1 MTVNAPETRIETSTP
16 TWRTLY
22 FVTGI
27 GSIVFVLL
35 LITALVV
42 DFIAPPPVHG
52 GAETLEFI
60 AANKLPYMLEQ
71 VLWILPNVL
80 AVLVFVALFIA
91 LSPVNKSLALIGA
104 LLGALSWAMFLAIPV
119 TSRGS
124 LTLVYLSDQYMA
136 AAVSERDRFA
146 IAAEAIVAENNTP
159 AIVAVLSAA
168 GILLISLV
176 MTRGVVM
183 PRALGWLGVATGA
196 LGMLSEALRYAAPF
210 FYWGYGILLWV
221 WFISVGIS
229 SIRLAR
235 RTPRMSTPDVPLDA
249 PADDSLGH
257 GRLSSALPALR
268 AVVGLRV
275 GQHQIARYFGRHY
288 FSRPAELLDAELRV
302 RPRL

>member
-1 MTVNAPETRIETSTP
+1 MSVNTPDTRVETVTQ
-16 TWRTLY
+16 TWRLLY
-22 FVTGI
+22 FVAGI

-35 LITALVV
+35 LISALVV
-42 DFIAPPPVHG
+42 DFIAPPPVDG
-52 GAETLEFI
+52 GVETLEFI
-60 AANKLPYMLEQ
+60 AANKVPYVLEQ

-91 LSPVNKSLALIGA
+91 LRSVNRSLALIGA
-104 LLGALSWAMFLAIPV
+104 LLGAVSWAMFLAIPV

-136 AAVSERDRFA
+136 AAASGRDRFA

-176 MTRGVVM
+176 MTRGVVS
-183 PRALGWLGVATGA
+183 RAVGWLGVATGA

-221 WFISVGIS
+221 WFIAVGIS
-229 SIRLAR
+229 LILLGR
-235 RTPRMSTPDVPLDA
+235 RTPRMSSTGALKLVPGSD
-249 PADDSLGH
+249 
-257 GRLSSALPALR
+257 
-268 AVVGLRV
+268 
-275 GQHQIARYFGRHY
+275 
-288 FSRPAELLDAELRV
+288 
-302 RPRL
+302 

>member
-1 MTVNAPETRIETSTP
+1 MTVNEPRTQIETGKP
-16 TWRTLY
+16 TWRSLY
-22 FVTGI
+22 FVAGI
-27 GSIVFVLL
+27 GSIAFVLL
-35 LITALVV
+35 LIAALVV

-60 AANKLPYMLEQ
+60 AANKAPYVLEQ

-136 AAVSERDRFA
+136 AAASERDRFA
-146 IAAEAIVAENNTP
+146 IAAEALVAENNTP
-159 AIVAVLSAA
+159 AVVAVLSAA

-176 MTRGVVM
+176 MTKGVM
-183 PRALGWLGVATGA
+183 PRAIGWLGVATGA
-196 LGMLSEALRYAAPF
+196 LGMLSEALRHAAPF

-221 WFISVGIS
+221 WFIAVGIAL
-229 SIRLAR
+229 IALGR
-235 RTPRMSTPDVPLDA
+235 RTPRMSA
-249 PADDSLGH
+249 PRREL
-257 GRLSSALPALR
+257 
-268 AVVGLRV
+268 
-275 GQHQIARYFGRHY
+275 AR
-288 FSRPAELLDAELRV
+288 S
-302 RPRL
+302 

>member
-1 MTVNAPETRIETSTP
+1 MTVNAPGMRTETGTP
-16 TWRTLY
+16 TWRSLY
-22 FVTGI
+22 FVAGI

-35 LITALVV
+35 LISALVI
-42 DFIAPPPVHG
+42 DFIAPPPVDG

-60 AANKLPYMLEQ
+60 AANKVPYVLEQ

-91 LSPVNKSLALIGA
+91 LFPVNKSLALIGA
-104 LLGALSWAMFLAIPV
+104 ILGGLSWAMFLAIPV

-136 AAVSERDRFA
+136 ATAAERERFA

-168 GILLISLV
+168 GILLISIV
-176 MTRGVVM
+176 MTRGVM
-183 PRALGWLGVATGA
+183 PRAIGWLGVATGA

-221 WFISVGIS
+221 WFIAVGVALIM
-229 SIRLAR
+229 LGR
-235 RTPRMSTPDVPLDA
+235 RTPRVSGP
-249 PADDSLGH
+249 G
-257 GRLSSALPALR
+257 ALPLHPTT
-268 AVVGLRV
+268 G
-275 GQHQIARYFGRHY
+275 
-288 FSRPAELLDAELRV
+288 
-302 RPRL
+302 

>member
-1 MTVNAPETRIETSTP
+1 MSVNAPDTRIETRTP

-22 FVTGI
+22 FVAGI

-35 LITALVV
+35 LISALVV

-52 GAETLEFI
+52 GVETLEFI
-60 AANKLPYMLEQ
+60 ATNKVPYVLEQ

-91 LSPVNKSLALIGA
+91 MSPVNKSLALIGA
-104 LLGALSWAMFLAIPV
+104 MLGAVSWAMFLAIPV

-136 AAVSERDRFA
+136 AAAPERDRFA

-176 MTRGVVM
+176 MTKGVL
-183 PRALGWLGVATGA
+183 PRAVGWLGVATGA
-196 LGMLSEALRYAAPF
+196 LGMLSEALRYAAPY

-221 WFISVGIS
+221 WFIAVGIS
-229 SIRLAR
+229 LILLGR
-235 RTPRMSTPDVPLDA
+235 RTPRMSTPD
-249 PADDSLGH
+249 
-257 GRLSSALPALR
+257 ALMLQPNTL
-268 AVVGLRV
+268 
-275 GQHQIARYFGRHY
+275 
-288 FSRPAELLDAELRV
+288 
-302 RPRL
+302 

>member
-1 MTVNAPETRIETSTP
+1 MTVKTPGMRTETGKP
-16 TWRTLY
+16 TWRSLY
-22 FVTGI
+22 LIAGI
-27 GSIVFVLL
+27 GSIAFVLL

-60 AANKLPYMLEQ
+60 AANKVPYVLEQ

-91 LSPVNKSLALIGA
+91 MSPINKSLALIGA
-104 LLGALSWAMFLAIPV
+104 LLGTLSWAMFLAIPV

-136 AAVSERDRFA
+136 AAAPERDRFA

-168 GILLISLV
+168 GILLISVV
-176 MTRGVVM
+176 MTQGVM
-183 PRALGWLGVATGA
+183 PRAIGWIGVATGA
-196 LGMLSEALRYAAPF
+196 LGMVSEALRYAAPF

-221 WFISVGIS
+221 WFIAVGIAL
-229 SIRLAR
+229 IALGR
-235 RTPRMSTPDVPLDA
+235 RTPRLSVQT
-249 PADDSLGH
+249 AD
-257 GRLSSALPALR
+257 
-268 AVVGLRV
+268 GL
-275 GQHQIARYFGRHY
+275 I
-288 FSRPAELLDAELRV
+288 DD
-302 RPRL
+302 

>member
-1 MTVNAPETRIETSTP
+1 MTVNAPETRIQTNEP

-35 LITALVV
+35 LISALVV
-42 DFIAPPPVHG
+42 DFIAPPPVDG
-52 GAETLEFI
+52 GVETLEFI
-60 AANKLPYMLEQ
+60 AANKMPYMLEQ

-91 LSPVNKSLALIGA
+91 LRPVNKSLALIGA

-136 AAVSERDRFA
+136 TATPERDRFA

-221 WFISVGIS
+221 WFIAVGIAF
-229 SIRLAR
+229 ILLAR
-235 RTPRMSTPDVPLDA
+235 RTPRMSTRDA
-249 PADDSLGH
+249 LT
-257 GRLSSALPALR
+257 LPPMT
-268 AVVGLRV
+268 
-275 GQHQIARYFGRHY
+275 H
-288 FSRPAELLDAELRV
+288 
-302 RPRL
+302 

>member
-221 WFISVGIS
+221 WFIAVGIS
-229 SIRLAR
+229 FIRLAR
-235 RTPRMSTPDVPLDA
+235 RTPRMSTPDALDA

-257 GRLSSALPALR
+257 GRLSS
-268 AVVGLRV
+268 
-275 GQHQIARYFGRHY
+275 
-288 FSRPAELLDAELRV
+288 
-302 RPRL
+302 

>member
-1 MTVNAPETRIETSTP
+1 MSVNTPDTRVETVTP
-16 TWRTLY
+16 TWRLLY
-22 FVTGI
+22 FVAGI

-35 LITALVV
+35 LISALVV
-42 DFIAPPPVHG
+42 DFIAPPPVDG
-52 GAETLEFI
+52 GVETLEFI
-60 AANKLPYMLEQ
+60 AANKVPYVLEQ

-91 LSPVNKSLALIGA
+91 LRSVNKSLALIGA
-104 LLGALSWAMFLAIPV
+104 LLGAVSWAMFLAIPV

-136 AAVSERDRFA
+136 AAASGRDRFA

-176 MTRGVVM
+176 MTRGVV
-183 PRALGWLGVATGA
+183 PRAVGWLGVATGA

-221 WFISVGIS
+221 WFIAVGIS
-229 SIRLAR
+229 LILLGR
-235 RTPRMSTPDVPLDA
+235 RTPRMSSTGALKLVPGSD
-249 PADDSLGH
+249 
-257 GRLSSALPALR
+257 
-268 AVVGLRV
+268 
-275 GQHQIARYFGRHY
+275 
-288 FSRPAELLDAELRV
+288 
-302 RPRL
+302 

>member
-1 MTVNAPETRIETSTP
+1 MIVNAPDTRIQTNEP

-22 FVTGI
+22 FVAGI

-42 DFIAPPPVHG
+42 DFIAPPPVDG

-60 AANKLPYMLEQ
+60 AANKVPYMLEQ

-80 AVLVFVALFIA
+80 AVLVFFALFIA
-91 LSPVNKSLALIGA
+91 LSQVNKSLALIGA
-104 LLGALSWAMFLAIPV
+104 LLGGLSWAMFLAIPV

-136 AAVSERDRFA
+136 ASAPERDRFA

-183 PRALGWLGVATGA
+183 PRALGWLGAATGA

-221 WFISVGIS
+221 WFIAVGIS
-229 SIRLAR
+229 FIMLAR
-235 RTPRMSTPDVPLDA
+235 RTPRMSTPDASTVP
-249 PADDSLGH
+249 
-257 GRLSSALPALR
+257 
-268 AVVGLRV
+268 
-275 GQHQIARYFGRHY
+275 
-288 FSRPAELLDAELRV
+288 
-302 RPRL
+302 PRTA

>member
-1 MTVNAPETRIETSTP
+1 MTVKESETRIATGKP

-22 FVTGI
+22 FVAGI

-35 LITALVV
+35 LISALVV

-60 AANKLPYMLEQ
+60 AVNKVPYVLEQ

-176 MTRGVVM
+176 MIRSVM
-183 PRALGWLGVATGA
+183 PRAIGWLGVATGA
-196 LGMLSEALRYAAPF
+196 LGMLSEVLRHAAPF
-210 FYWGYGILLWV
+210 FYWGYGILLWA
-221 WFISVGIS
+221 WFIAIGIAL
-229 SIRLAR
+229 ILLGR
-235 RTPRMSTPDVPLDA
+235 RTPR
-249 PADDSLGH
+249 
-257 GRLSSALPALR
+257 LSSPDTAT
-268 AVVGLRV
+268 
-275 GQHQIARYFGRHY
+275 
-288 FSRPAELLDAELRV
+288 
-302 RPRL
+302 